1 MDKTYIQQIG
11 KFQIPK
17 TLKILVQ
24 LLIFLLVKF
33 TKNLDIPV
41 GIINSSW
48 GGTRVEAWTS
58 IEKLADIAESEI
70 EAKGII
76 KKGGL
81 DKIFMAYD
89 SINQKSKK
97 INEVILNAKRI

>member
-1 MDKTYIQQIG
+1 M
-11 KFQIPK
+11 
-17 TLKILVQ
+17 
-24 LLIFLLVKF
+24 LVKF
-33 TKNLDIPV
+33 IKNLDIPV

-48 GGTRVEAWTS
+48 GGTRIEAWTS

-81 DKIFMAYD
+81 TKIFMAYEKY
-89 SINQKSKK
+89 N
-97 INEVILNAKRI
+97 